1 MKQYAAICL
10 LAAALLAPGCAPLQK
25 PLVLDRVGPAFAQH
39 ASADAKG
46 TLIVFSAFDVHAHFN
61 DLPYRRFYSDYEV
74 LSEDGRLL
82 QTVRNQQGLAEAPR
96 HVELPAGAYRIA
108 ARANGYGSVIVPVMI
123 AADQVT
129 TVDLGTGHLR
139 RKISMLSSNP
149 VRLPDG
155 QIVGYKADSAAS
167 PKH

>member
-1 MKQYAAICL
+1 MKPLAAICL
-10 LAAALLAPGCAPLQK
+10 FSAALLASGCASRQN
-25 PLVLDRVGPAFAQH
+25 PLVLDRVGPAFAQN
-39 ASADAKG
+39 AGPDAKG

-82 QTVRNQQGLAEAPR
+82 QTVRNQRGLTEAPSR
-96 HVELPAGAYRIA
+96 VELPAGAYRIA

-139 RKISMLSSNP
+139 RNLSMLSSNP
-149 VRLPDG
+149 VRLPNG
-155 QIVGYKADSAAS
+155 QIVGYKAESAAP
-167 PKH
+167 PK